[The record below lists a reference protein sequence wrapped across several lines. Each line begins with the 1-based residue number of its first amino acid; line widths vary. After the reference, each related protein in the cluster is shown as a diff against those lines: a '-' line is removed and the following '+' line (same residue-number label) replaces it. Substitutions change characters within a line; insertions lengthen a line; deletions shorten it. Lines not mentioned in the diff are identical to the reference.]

1 VTTTDPQ
8 TQATAVH
15 RVLGDDPADLLAR
28 GASVTVREIA
38 QQPRLWR
45 QVAASAASR
54 RATTDA
60 FLRPLLQRR
69 DLRIVLAGA
78 GTSAFA
84 GAVLAPALARSL
96 RRRVDAV
103 ATTDIVSNPREVFAE
118 DVPTLLVSFSR
129 SGGSPESLA
138 STVLAEQCL
147 TSVHHLVVT
156 CNPDGM
162 LVHDH
167 DGAERSFVM
176 LMPEAANDQ
185 GFAMTSSF
193 TSMVL
198 ATWLT
203 LSPTPP
209 DPALVERLVRAG
221 EQALADRAEDTR
233 ELAARDYHRVVYLGS
248 GPLGG
253 LARESALKLLE
264 LTAGDLVSYFDS
276 PLGFRHGPKSV
287 LDGRTLALV
296 YLSNDRYT
304 RRYDEDIALELRRA
318 LGPEHVVVVAARAS
332 ERLQGDG
339 VWQLEGLDDVEDA
352 ALCVPFVL
360 VAQLLALRSSLALGH
375 TPDNPFPA
383 GEVNRV
389 VQGVTVHPLGD

>member
-8 TQATAVH
+8 TQATAVL
-15 RVLGDDPADLLAR
+15 RVLGDDPEDLLAR

-54 RATTDA
+54 RAATDA

-84 GAVLAPALARSL
+84 GAVLAPALTRSL

-147 TSVHHLVVT
+147 SSVHHLVVT

-162 LVHDH
+162 LAHDH

-193 TSMVL
+193 TCMVL

-203 LSPTPP
+203 LSPTRP
-209 DPALVERLVRAG
+209 DSALVERLVRAG
-221 EQALADRAEDTR
+221 EQALAGRAGDTR
-233 ELAARDYHRVVYLGS
+233 ELASRDYHRVVYLGS

-264 LTAGDLVSYFDS
+264 LTAGELVSYFDS

-287 LDGRTLALV
+287 LDGRTLAFV
-296 YLSNDRYT
+296 YLSNDHYT
-304 RRYDEDIALELRRA
+304 RQYDEDIALELRRA

-332 ERLQGDG
+332 ERLHGDG